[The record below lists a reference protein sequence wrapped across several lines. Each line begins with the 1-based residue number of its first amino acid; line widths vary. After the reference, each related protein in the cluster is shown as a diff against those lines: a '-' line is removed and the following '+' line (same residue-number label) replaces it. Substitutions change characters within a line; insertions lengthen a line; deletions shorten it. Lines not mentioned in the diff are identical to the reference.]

1 MKKIKCEVCGKE
13 IPKDQAYQV
22 GEDSGVFVCE
32 ECYENECIECDRCGR
47 INRVLIRERGG
58 YGVDPYMSCDGL
70 PEYGG
75 RLKRRRNL
83 LESGVF

>member
-1 MKKIKCEVCGKE
+1 MRTCEIHCWKCGCLNKGLLL
-13 IPKDQAYQV
+13 D
-22 GEDSGVFVCE
+22 DSDGLF
-32 ECYENECIECDRCGR
+32 ECDRCGR